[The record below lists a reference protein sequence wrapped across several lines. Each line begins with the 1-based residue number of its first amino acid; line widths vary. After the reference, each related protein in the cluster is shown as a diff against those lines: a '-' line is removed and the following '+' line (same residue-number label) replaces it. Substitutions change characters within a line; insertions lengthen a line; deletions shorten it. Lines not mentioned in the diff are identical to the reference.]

1 MNAIL
6 FGTKRAFHRF
16 VSVTRRPLQ
25 SFGLTA
31 ARFDMLFALM
41 SDRPYAKLLGGATM
55 QSDLRRTLGVSASV
69 VSRML
74 RALEALG
81 LIRRRRGISDRR
93 QREVRLTRVGL
104 VRIRD
109 AYQSLRRAV
118 QRLTETALCAGDAAL
133 GDGGGENR
141 FDWKH
146 RDKNLCFWQMLT
158 LDDLLTALRRYFGD
172 ASTLEYYW
180 GHPDD

>member
-6 FGTKRAFHRF
+6 FGAKRAFHGF
-16 VSVTRRPLQ
+16 VRVTRRPLQ

-81 LIRRRRGISDRR
+81 LIRRRRGIGDRR
-93 QREVRLTRVGL
+93 QREVRLTRMGL

-118 QRLTETALCAGDAAL
+118 QRLTDTALCRGDAAL
-133 GDGGGENR
+133 GDGKDR
-141 FDWKH
+141 FDWKR

-158 LDDLLTALRRYFGD
+158 LDDLLTALRRDFGD
-172 ASTLEYYW
+172 TSTLAYYW